1 MAEEKIGSVTH
12 YFDTPQV
19 GAIELT
25 GDLEVGDRVAFRG
38 HTTDFEQ
45 EIDSMELEHE
55 SVETAVA
62 GEEIAVKVDQRVR
75 EGDEVYRLD

>member
-1 MAEEKIGSVTH
+1 MSEEKVGSVTH
-12 YFDTPQV
+12 YFDKPGV

-25 GDLEVGDRVAFRG
+25 GDLEVGDRIAFRG

-45 EIDSMELEHE
+45 EVESMELDHE

-62 GEEIAVKVDQRVR
+62 GEEVAVKVQRRVR
-75 EGDEVYRLD
+75 EGDEVFRLD

>member
-1 MAEEKIGSVTH
+1 MSEEKVGSVTH
-12 YFDTPQV
+12 YFDRPGV

-25 GDLEVGDRVAFRG
+25 GDLEVGDRIAFRG

-45 EIDSMELEHE
+45 EVGSMELDHE

-62 GEEIAVKVDQRVR
+62 GEEVAVKVDRRVR
-75 EGDEVYRLD
+75 EGDDVYRLD

>member
-1 MAEEKIGSVTH
+1 MAEEKVGEVTH
-12 YFDTPQV
+12 YFDEPQV
-19 GAIELT
+19 GAIELS

-45 EIDSMELEHE
+45 DVESMELEHE

-62 GEEIAVKVDQRVR
+62 GEEIAVKVEERVR
-75 EGDEVYRLD
+75 EGDEVFRLD

>member
-12 YFDTPQV
+12 YFDKPGV

-38 HTTDFEQ
+38 HTTEFEQ
-45 EIDSMELEHE
+45 VIDSMELDHE

-62 GEEIAVKVDQRVR
+62 GEEIAVKVDRRVR

>member
-1 MAEEKIGSVTH
+1 MAEEKVGEVTH
-12 YFDTPQV
+12 YFDEPQV
-19 GAIELT
+19 GAMELT

-45 EIDSMELEHE
+45 DVESMELEHE

-62 GEEIAVKVDQRVR
+62 GEEIAVKVEERVR
-75 EGDEVYRLD
+75 EGDEVFRLD